1 MMKAERSRP
10 DTSRSFLW
18 LELFAVFFVT
28 PFILIPFRQ
37 FMAFKVVPILVLLG
51 IGFYFYLK
59 SQTDFQNLNLIRVT
73 NMGIHVKGMLL
84 VICIGV
90 PALIMFTR
98 LMIPGH
104 LFTFPGNHPKM
115 WMIVM
120 AAYPVLAALPQELI
134 FRCFFF
140 HRYRKILVTPGAM
153 ILANGISFGLFHMFY
168 GNLAAPLLSMV
179 AGFLFAWRYH
189 RSRSLPMVAIEHG
202 LWGNLIFTIG
212 TGWYFYSGAIQ

>member
-1 MMKAERSRP
+1 MKTEKSR
-10 DTSRSFLW
+10 TGTRQIFLW
-18 LELFAVFFVT
+18 IELIAVFFVT
-28 PFILIPFRQ
+28 PFILVPYRQ

-51 IGFYFYLK
+51 IGIYFYLK
-59 SQTDFQNLNLIRVT
+59 NQTAFQNLNLIRLR
-73 NMGIHVKGMLL
+73 NMGGHVKGMLL

-90 PALIMFTR
+90 PVLIVFTR
-98 LMIPGH
+98 QMIPGH
-104 LFTFPGNHPKM
+104 LFSFPATHPKM

-140 HRYRKILVTPGAM
+140 HRYRKILVNPIAM

-168 GNLAAPLLSMV
+168 GNPVAPLLSML

-189 RSRSLPMVAIEHG
+189 RSKSLPMVALEHG
-202 LWGNLIFTIG
+202 IWGNLIFTIG